1 MQRESTNIPTTLQG
15 KVVAITGVMRTVSRD
30 DLKAALIAAG
40 AIVTGSVNK
49 HTTLL
54 VAGSVG
60 AGSKLEKAKEM
71 GIPIIGEEILQM
83 LRDGKFL
90 TGEDRFPAFHV
101 NQVEATEQALA
112 NVMAEAWSA
121 GYQAG
126 DCDAPANLNPYTGKN
141 KVQPVAWA
149 DGWADAQFAK
159 YVGRDQFTQGEKV
172 RLLLQ
177 IMFVVFVF
185 IFSICVL
192 FMKII

>member
-1 MQRESTNIPTTLQG
+1 MQRESSEIPTTLQG

-40 AIVTGSVNK
+40 AVVTGSVNK

-54 VAGSVG
+54 VAGSIG

-83 LRDGKFL
+83 LREGKFL

-112 NVMAEAWSA
+112 NVMAMVMLEQGLDVLYVTDEKRATVLAGTYQLKTWYDMDRLATGFKLVKVEA
-121 GYQAG
+121 
-126 DCDAPANLNPYTGKN
+126 DDA
-141 KVQPVAWA
+141 
-149 DGWADAQFAK
+149 
-159 YVGRDQFTQGEKV
+159 
-172 RLLLQ
+172 LQ
-177 IMFVVFVF
+177 Q
-185 IFSICVL
+185 
-192 FMKII
+192 